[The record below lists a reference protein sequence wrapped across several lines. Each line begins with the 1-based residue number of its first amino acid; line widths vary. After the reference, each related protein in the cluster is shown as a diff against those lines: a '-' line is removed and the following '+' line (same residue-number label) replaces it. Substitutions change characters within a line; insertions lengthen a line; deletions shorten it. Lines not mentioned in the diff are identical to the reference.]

1 MKRALSRSRGY
12 ILLELIIA
20 LTVFGLS
27 VLGLAKA
34 LNNSLEVAN
43 ILNRD
48 YSVRLAMRSF
58 LEEMRRKPLSDMA
71 ASIQDPKLDLTL
83 TSIVEPLD
91 IRSKEGRAVEDM
103 YTLTVKANY
112 LAGGKAHEEAVFVWV
127 HVSDDEN
134 DRRKKQ

>member
-1 MKRALSRSRGY
+1 MSPVLHKRRGY

-20 LTVFGLS
+20 LSVFAIS
-27 VLGLAKA
+27 VLGLARA
-34 LNNSLEVAN
+34 LNNSLEVCN

-48 YSVRLAMRSF
+48 YAVRLAMRSF
-58 LEEMRRKPLSDMA
+58 LEEMRRKPLADMA
-71 ASIQDPKLDLTL
+71 TSIRDPKLDLTL

-112 LAGGKAHEEAVFVWV
+112 LAGGKAHEESVFVWV

>member
-1 MKRALSRSRGY
+1 MSPVLHKRRGY

-20 LTVFGLS
+20 LSVFAIS
-27 VLGLAKA
+27 VLGLARA
-34 LNNSLEVAN
+34 LNNSLEVCN

-48 YSVRLAMRSF
+48 YAVRLAMRSF
-58 LEEMRRKPLSDMA
+58 LEEMRRKPLADMA
-71 ASIQDPKLDLTL
+71 TSIQDPKLDLTL

-112 LAGGKAHEEAVFVWV
+112 LAGGKANEESVFVWV

>member
-1 MKRALSRSRGY
+1 MKPARGY

-58 LEEMRRKPLSDMA
+58 LEEVRRKPLADMA
-71 ASIQDPKLDLTL
+71 TSIQDPKLDLTL
-83 TSIVEPLD
+83 TSTVEPLA
-91 IRSKEGRAVEDM
+91 IRSKEGRAVEDV
-103 YTLTVKANY
+103 YTLTVTANY
-112 LAGGKAHEEAVFVWV
+112 LAGGKAHEESVFVWV
-127 HVSDDEN
+127 HVSDNEN